1 MMVGYVPTFNFL
13 CLDNDLLIHLQAL
26 CMRLDR
32 SQQGVVPRQ
41 CLSTY
46 PLKPRSGHRP
56 NPAGSQSSMNSY
68 VSNDSVPSPLSPT
81 KNRAPQGSSSVSPVQ
96 DDASP
101 FADHPAGEAN
111 GNGHETTSSLSG
123 LLNRKPLPG
132 QAL

>member
-1 MMVGYVPTFNFL
+1 
-13 CLDNDLLIHLQAL
+13 
-26 CMRLDR
+26 MRLDR

-56 NPAGSQSSMNSY
+56 NPAGSQSSLNSY

-81 KNRAPQGSSSVSPVQ
+81 KNRNRPGSNAVSPPQ
-96 DDASP
+96 AQASP
-101 FADHPAGEAN
+101 FADFQEESRVSE
-111 GNGHETTSSLSG
+111 NGHAATLSASG
-123 LLNRKPLPG
+123 ILNRKPLPG